1 MPRRLP
7 SKERTSGKTSLKE
20 YFDYVDEQLKKV
32 RNGGAVFNQNELKD
46 IDDKYKIET
55 YLANGL
61 SNEEADSFIDSIKT
75 QDRLE
80 MKMSSTKNPDHE
92 GGPQ

>member
-1 MPRRLP
+1 M
-7 SKERTSGKTSLKE
+7 
-20 YFDYVDEQLKKV
+20 DEQLKKI
-32 RNGGAVFNQNELKD
+32 RNGGAVCNQQQD

-61 SNEEADSFIDSIKT
+61 SNEEAESFIESIKT

-80 MKMSSTKNPDHE
+80 MKMRSTKNPDHD